1 MIYRH
6 KSSVQVLSDFATAA
20 VGQGIAHETSAGGA
34 VCVSRLMLAVSNSI
48 NKLVINAVPF
58 LLNILLIYLI
68 CCIVSN
74 IPRILLFPIY
84 QQRFVSNSKLDVGK
98 RTFSLATPNKSESSP
113 YHFSV
118 ICHYNHLSKNS
129 RGVIRSSLFEIAFL
143 P

>member
-34 VCVSRLMLAVSNSI
+34 VCVSRLMLAVSDSI
-48 NKLVINAVPF
+48 NKLVIHAVPF

-98 RTFSLATPNKSESSP
+98 LTFSVATPNKSSII
-113 YHFSV
+113 SV
-118 ICHYNHLSKNS
+118 
-129 RGVIRSSLFEIAFL
+129 SLFSHL
-143 P
+143 PLQPSFEKFKGCHQVIFV

>member
-20 VGQGIAHETSAGGA
+20 VGQGIALETSAGGA
-34 VCVSRLMLAVSNSI
+34 VCVSRLMLAVSDSI
-48 NKLVINAVPF
+48 NKLVIHAGPF

-98 RTFSLATPNKSESSP
+98 RTFSVATPNKSSIIS
-113 YHFSV
+113 
-118 ICHYNHLSKNS
+118 L
-129 RGVIRSSLFEIAFL
+129 SLFSHL
-143 P
+143 PLQPSFEKFKRGYQVIFV